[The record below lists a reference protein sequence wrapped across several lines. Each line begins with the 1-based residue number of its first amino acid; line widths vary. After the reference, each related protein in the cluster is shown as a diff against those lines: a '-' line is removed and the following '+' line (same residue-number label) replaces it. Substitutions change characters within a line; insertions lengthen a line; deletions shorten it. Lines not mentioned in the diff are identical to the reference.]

1 MKFWRRWDW
10 VVLRIL
16 LKDVS
21 SEIFQLVFK
30 HLVYVQLKPVNKYKI
45 FRSFHQC
52 TCYITRWH
60 CFGCSYY
67 VLLRT
72 DAWQNLSLALAKKR
86 LFYVWVVKHA
96 SQKTQI
102 VIKYKTCFETFP
114 QRKQD
119 DHLNT
124 KIILTSNQTEFSFLH
139 DDYNFPAS
147 LVDIFMGE
155 RVCFNLP

>member
-1 MKFWRRWDW
+1 MGFEPTTLRDLVGCSNHLSYWRLYGEQGPILQTKIPISQITSSCGQMKFWRRWDW

-96 SQKTQI
+96 SQKTQN
-102 VIKYKTCFETFP
+102 C
-114 QRKQD
+114 
-119 DHLNT
+119 H
-124 KIILTSNQTEFSFLH
+124 
-139 DDYNFPAS
+139 
-147 LVDIFMGE
+147 
-155 RVCFNLP
+155 